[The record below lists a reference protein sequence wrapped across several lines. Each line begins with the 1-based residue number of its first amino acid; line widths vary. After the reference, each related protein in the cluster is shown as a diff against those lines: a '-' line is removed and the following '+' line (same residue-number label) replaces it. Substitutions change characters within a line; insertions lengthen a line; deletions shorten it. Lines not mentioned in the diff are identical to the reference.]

1 MRGSRQWGDIE
12 RGMEE
17 LRLLLQRLS
26 DGADKSRV
34 IMCEMQTNV
43 AKARRA
49 QARIRYRQRRKR
61 PPVNAPALV
70 AVVDDEP
77 AVCSALMRLI
87 HSCGY
92 RVQSFLSGRELVR
105 YLANHQPDCVVLDV
119 HMAEM
124 SGWAVQS
131 HLRRVNRDIPLI
143 LISGH
148 DDPGAHARAKHEGA
162 QTYLTKPFDGD
173 ILLQAIRMAI
183 DSRRKA
189 T

>member
-1 MRGSRQWGDIE
+1 M
-12 RGMEE
+12 
-17 LRLLLQRLS
+17 
-26 DGADKSRV
+26 
-34 IMCEMQTNV
+34 
-43 AKARRA
+43 
-49 QARIRYRQRRKR
+49 
-61 PPVNAPALV
+61 
-70 AVVDDEP
+70 
-77 AVCSALMRLI
+77 MRLI

-105 YLANHQPDCVVLDV
+105 YLADHQPDCVVLDV

-131 HLRRVNRDIPLI
+131 HLRRVNPDIPLI

-148 DDPGAHARAKHEGA
+148 DDPGALAHAKQEGA

-173 ILLQAIRMAI
+173 LLLAAIRMAI